1 MRYFHLL
8 GKQCVSLGDVNIE
21 EVCLYLVSDVVH
33 LIFLRH
39 KMDLRTVET
48 DPCCGANKSLRGG
61 GSKGAFSVSL
71 LCRAELIPP

>member
-8 GKQCVSLGDVNIE
+8 GKQCVSLGDQAVNIE

-39 KMDLRTVET
+39 KMDLEM
-48 DPCCGANKSLRGG
+48 DPCCGANRSLRGR
-61 GSKGAFSVSL
+61 GSNGAFSVSQ
-71 LCRAELIPP
+71 

>member
-8 GKQCVSLGDVNIE
+8 GKQYVSLGFQAVNIE

-39 KMDLRTVET
+39 QMDLEM
-48 DPCCGANKSLRGG
+48 DPCCVTRSLRGE
-61 GSKGAFSVSL
+61 GSKGGFPGDFVL
-71 LCRAELIPP
+71 N